1 MGETNSPSVAHVVT
15 IFLHYVLIHVVQTN
29 IKYLYTVSF
38 NILYMAKT
46 KYLRY
51 VPILVNK

>member
-29 IKYLYTVSF
+29 IKYLYTVSC